1 MAALPA
7 TGRDASKLLYFHL
20 RHTSLLPQIGLLL
33 GLAATGAIAQTPVPF
48 LPPPPAPGP
57 PFPTSQDLEQG
68 KRLFLSNCAPCHG
81 PNGDGG
87 KGSDLTR
94 PRLPRAADDS
104 AFFTVI
110 RRGIPGTEMPNTR
123 HLLDLDIWQVIAY
136 VRMLELGAPAL
147 AGDARRGAEVYRAK
161 GGCAQCHMIAGQ
173 GGRLGPELT
182 DIGARRSPGYLR
194 KALTDP
200 EQAIPENFF
209 IYRFFTVVP
218 DNFLQVRVVTK
229 DGRRITGVR
238 LNEDPFSIQIR
249 DYSDHIYSFWK
260 SELSELHEDWG
271 KSPMPSYRGKLTPAE
286 IDDLVAYLVSLKG
299 TE

>member
-1 MAALPA
+1 M
-7 TGRDASKLLYFHL
+7 
-20 RHTSLLPQIGLLL
+20 
-33 GLAATGAIAQTPVPF
+33 
-48 LPPPPAPGP
+48 
-57 PFPTSQDLEQG
+57 
-68 KRLFLSNCAPCHG
+68 FLSNCAPCHG

-104 AFFTVI
+104 TFFTVI

-123 HLLDLDIWQVIAY
+123 HLLDLDIWQVITY
-136 VRMLELGAPAL
+136 VRMLERGAPAL

-286 IDDLVAYLVSLKG
+286 IDDLVAYLVSLRG
-299 TE
+299 PS